1 MEKGILDEQVINM
14 EILEFKA
21 GGNFYGIKIND
32 VKEILP
38 YNKKPTPVPNSHPF
52 LEGIIM
58 PRDFLIPII
67 DLVKSLNLT
76 DLDDFKNEM
85 LIITEFY
92 DSNIA
97 FHVDSVLGIHRVSS
111 SNLSKPGKKLSTT
124 VKNVVS
130 GILSI
135 DDKKIELLDFKKII
149 TDINAN
155 ID

>member
-21 GGNFYGIKIND
+21 GGNFYGININD

-52 LEGIIM
+52 LEGLIM

-67 DLVKSLNLT
+67 DMVKSLNLT

-97 FHVDSVLGIHRVSS
+97 FHVDSVLGIHRVTS

-124 VKNVVS
+124 VKNAVS
-130 GILSI
+130 SVLSI

-149 TDINAN
+149 SDINAN
-155 ID
+155 IG